1 MNLLETRP
9 DIIGETS
16 NEIKTLN
23 AVCKKH
29 AYNYNIINEQTDQNV
44 RKWLNDK
51 NYRSA
56 WTNYAHKK
64 WKTHS

>member
-1 MNLLETRP
+1 MQF
-9 DIIGETS
+9 
-16 NEIKTLN
+16 
-23 AVCKKH
+23 VYKKH